1 MLLPVKLQALA
12 CNFTKSNTSPWV
24 FFMFLKIAQMVANRA
39 KRYVTYSVRV
49 AMQQISP
56 PF

>member
-1 MLLPVKLQALA
+1 
-12 CNFTKSNTSPWV
+12 
-24 FFMFLKIAQMVANRA
+24 MFLKIAQMVANRA